1 MTVPSSLVLQSSMQV
16 IWALVGLFSVLVANA
31 AAQSCPA
38 NLNSEAQMVLYGDIL
53 FSPEALQAI
62 LVDTNLTFF
71 REVLGLDDAEIEQE
85 TQNAFQFFNERF
97 GLDFSQSE
105 PNELGIRSFQN
116 ATIQPNRQPSGIFIT
131 FNRWLLTGNTRSR
144 CFSATI
150 GGYLVNFIGEQ
161 TLRGTYGGEEG
172 IQVTSSRVLQYDY
185 LSISIPRRD
194 PVVIQRKTPIP
205 NEAAQIGLFVLFYE
219 LSHPTLGQGALQ
231 GFFQTELATRNG
243 TIILRRTGSA
253 VATFP
258 PNVLSFN

>member
-1 MTVPSSLVLQSSMQV
+1 MQV
-16 IWALVGLFSVLVANA
+16 IWAVLNLVGLFSVHA

-38 NLNSEAQMVLYGDIL
+38 NLNSEAQIVFYGDRM
-53 FSPEALQAI
+53 FSQEVLQAA
-62 LVDTNLTFF
+62 LVDKNLTFF
-71 REVLGLDDAEIEQE
+71 REVLGFDDAEIEQE

-105 PNELGIRSFQN
+105 PNELGIRSFEN
-116 ATIQPNRQPSGIFIT
+116 ATFQPSRQPSGIFAI
-131 FNRWLLTGNTRSR
+131 FNRWLLTGNTWSR

-150 GGYLVNFIGEQ
+150 SGYFVNFIGEQ
-161 TLRGTYGGEEG
+161 TLRGTYGGEAG
-172 IQVTSSRVLQYDY
+172 IQVTSNRVLSYEY
-185 LSISIPRRD
+185 ISISIPRRD
-194 PVVIQRKTPIP
+194 PVVIQWKTPIP

-231 GFFQTELATRNG
+231 GFFQTERGTRNG
-243 TIILRRTGSA
+243 TIILRRAGKA

>member
-1 MTVPSSLVLQSSMQV
+1 M
-16 IWALVGLFSVLVANA
+16 LVGLFSVLVTNA

-38 NLNSEAQMVLYGDIL
+38 TLNSEAQIVI
-53 FSPEALQAI
+53 FSDRVFSSEVLQAA

-71 REVLGLDDAEIEQE
+71 REVLGFDDAEIEQE

-105 PNELGIRSFQN
+105 PNELGIRFFEN
-116 ATIQPNRQPSGIFIT
+116 ATLQPSRQPRGIFVT

-144 CFSATI
+144 CFIATI
-150 GGYLVNFIGEQ
+150 GGYYANFIGEQ
-161 TLRGTYGGEEG
+161 TLRGTYGEEG
-172 IQVTSSRVLQYDY
+172 IQVTSGRVLSYDY

-194 PVVIQRKTPIP
+194 PVVIQRWTPIP
-205 NEAAQIGLFVLFYE
+205 NEGAQIGLYVLFFE

-231 GFFQTELATRNG
+231 GFFQTERGTENG
-243 TIILRRTGSA
+243 TSILRRTASA
-253 VATFP
+253 LATFP

>member
-1 MTVPSSLVLQSSMQV
+1 MQV
-16 IWALVGLFSVLVANA
+16 IWALVGLFSVLVTNA
-31 AAQSCPA
+31 TAQSCPA
-38 NLNSEAQMVLYGDIL
+38 NLNSEAQIVFYGDRM
-53 FSPEALQAI
+53 FSQEVLQAA
-62 LVDTNLTFF
+62 LVDKNLTFF
-71 REVLGLDDAEIEQE
+71 REVLGFDDAEIEQE

-194 PVVIQRKTPIP
+194 PVVIQRWTPIP
-205 NEAAQIGLFVLFYE
+205 NEGAQIGLYVLFFE
-219 LSHPTLGQGALQ
+219 LSHPTLGQGAQQ
-231 GFFQTELATRNG
+231 GFFQTEMFTANG
-243 TIILRRTGSA
+243 TSILRRAGSN
-253 VATFP
+253 VITFP
-258 PNVLSFN
+258 PNVLSLN